1 MTGFLLA
8 LALLAQTPAVSPA
21 PSPPPAGTDY
31 TVGAGDVLD
40 ITVIGNDDLTR
51 TPTVQTNGTITLPL
65 LEEVGV
71 SGLTVL
77 EIRRKLTTLLER
89 DFLVNPQVEVRVRE
103 FQSQS
108 VIVLGEVNSPGRK
121 VLRGRT
127 RLVDLLIDA
136 GGFRPTASGD
146 VVITRSEGT
155 FESGK
160 DQVRITIGSGSA
172 MSPQDRVNLELPLKN
187 GDLINVAARQQV
199 TIEGEVARPG
209 RFPIEADSTITAL
222 ISVAGGLTRYG
233 NDKVKLRRIDG
244 KTGRAQIL
252 EIDLGQ
258 IRSGKKPE
266 VRLEP
271 NDVITVTR
279 RKF

>member
-1 MTGFLLA
+1 MNGLVLA
-8 LALLAQTPAVSPA
+8 LALLLQTPAAS
-21 PSPPPAGTDY
+21 PSPSPQPAGSDY
-31 TVGAGDVLD
+31 TVGPGDVLE

-51 TPTVQTNGTITLPL
+51 TPTVQTSGTITLPL

-71 SGLTVL
+71 AGLTVL

-121 VLRGRT
+121 VLRGKT

-136 GGFRPTASGD
+136 GGFKPTASGD
-146 VVITRSEGT
+146 IVITRSEGT

-160 DQVRITIGSGSA
+160 DQLRLTLGSGG
-172 MSPQDRVNLELPLKN
+172 MTPQDRVNLEIPLKN
-187 GDLINVAARQQV
+187 GDLINIAARQQV

-233 NDKVKLRRIDG
+233 NEKVKLRRIDP
-244 KTGRAQIL
+244 KTGTAQIL

-266 VRLEP
+266 VKLEP
-271 NDVITVTR
+271 NDVITVPR

>member
-1 MTGFLLA
+1 MAGFLLT
-8 LALLAQTPAVSPA
+8 LALVAQTQGAS
-21 PSPPPAGTDY
+21 PSPSPSPVGSNY
-31 TVGAGDVLD
+31 TVGPGDVLE
-40 ITVIGNDDLTR
+40 ITVIGNADLTR
-51 TPTVQTNGTITLPL
+51 TPTVQTSGTITLPL

-136 GGFRPTASGD
+136 GGFKPTASGD
-146 VVITRSEGT
+146 IVITRAEGT
-155 FESGK
+155 FDSGK
-160 DQVRITIGSGSA
+160 DQIRLTIGSNA
-172 MSPQDRVNLELPLKN
+172 MTPQDRVNLEIPLRN
-187 GDLINVAARQQV
+187 GDLVNVAARQQV

-209 RFPIEADSTITAL
+209 RFPIEADSTITAI

-233 NDKVKLRRIDG
+233 NEKVKLRRLDP
-244 KTGRAQIL
+244 KTGKAQIL
-252 EIDLGQ
+252 EIDLGD
-258 IRSGKKPE
+258 IRSGRKPE
-266 VRLEP
+266 VKLEP
-271 NDVITVTR
+271 NDVITVSR